1 MCIECHISTSSIDA
15 GFTADDVKNDV
26 SLYKVDV
33 NAKSRTA
40 VAGSVGFF
48 KLEEKLFKGKS
59 YFIASSTLKI
69 KCCKSEGKQEK
80 LSIMGV
86 WCG

>member
-1 MCIECHISTSSIDA
+1 MLSYPGPDKNHVNLCTVCIECHISTSSIDA

-59 YFIASSTLKI
+59 LLYSKFYFENQML
-69 KCCKSEGKQEK
+69 
-80 LSIMGV
+80 
-86 WCG
+86 